1 MATRMG
7 PLAIKE
13 SPGAIS
19 PVGQWLAL
27 TWRGLRNV
35 VKNGEFVFAIIS
47 PLFLAVC
54 FYIPLRR
61 VMSFQGIDYA
71 QFLMPIIL
79 LQSIGFAATSAAMR
93 ASIDGDKGIN
103 TRFRVLPMS
112 AAVPTFARLA
122 TNAALLGISVV
133 FATLICVVIGW
144 RPQNGA
150 IGILG
155 LYAVA
160 LTVGIIVSLL
170 CDGIGLL
177 AESPEATSQAMAL
190 PILILG
196 MASTGFVTEQQFP
209 EWVRPFAR
217 NQPIS
222 QITDAMRAFDDGD
235 ITWYNI
241 GPTIWWC
248 LGLAALAVTLVVLGN
263 RKTRR

>member
-1 MATRMG
+1 MAIPSA
-7 PLAIKE
+7 PLAFKE
-13 SPGAIS
+13 APSAIS
-19 PVGQWLAL
+19 AVGQWLAL
-27 TWRGLRNV
+27 TWRGLTGV
-35 VKNGEFVFAIIS
+35 IKNGEFVFAMIS

-61 VMSFQGIDYA
+61 VMAFQGIDYA

-93 ASIDGDKGIN
+93 SSLDGAKGIN
-103 TRFRVLPMS
+103 TRFRVLPMNS
-112 AAVPTFARLA
+112 AVPALARLA
-122 TNAALLGISVV
+122 TNVGLLGVSVL
-133 FATLICVVIGW
+133 FATIICLVIGW
-144 RPQNGA
+144 RPHNGVV
-150 IGILG
+150 GLVG
-155 LYAVA
+155 LYSVA
-160 LTVGIIVSLL
+160 LAVGIIVSLL

-177 AESPEATSQAMAL
+177 AGSPEATSQAMAL

-222 QITDAMRAFDDGD
+222 QITNAMRSFDDGD
-235 ITWYNI
+235 ISWYNI

-248 LGLAALAVTLVVLGN
+248 LGIGVLALLLVVVGTK
-263 RKTRR
+263 RSRR